1 MEGIKWRTRCIQ
13 IQRQNMG
20 TSFEVESDLQKTS
33 GSLADSRGGLS
44 VWAHNAG
51 QRVLHLGASTILA
64 LKSSTWWAFLVVVL
78 AIGCVAYADNRVE
91 GVSLG
96 YLYILP
102 LSFSAI
108 LLSPRLTYAIVVVCI
123 LFHDLFGPPIHHIQG
138 RILHNLTALVGFM
151 FVVAILEWFVAQRN
165 ALNDLTR
172 HQRDELLK
180 EVELAAE
187 VQRLF
192 LPRSDPETSGFEI
205 AGAMHPARV
214 VGGDYYDYLARP
226 DGRMRLVIADVSG
239 KGVAAALLMS
249 ATAAAVQLETNEPR
263 KLSDVANHL
272 NKELFALQD
281 DGRFVTVLLGELDPR
296 SGQLNYIN
304 CGHNPALLVRGDG
317 GETVWLHASCT
328 PVGMAPEMDC
338 LLEEI
343 RLAPGDI
350 MVWYTDGLTDASNR
364 EAKEFGTERLLE
376 SVRTHSDGNAR
387 EICDQLWRD
396 VAAFTQRESLDDDLT
411 VMVIKMKSGPEPAA
425 YPAFSD

>member
-1 MEGIKWRTRCIQ
+1 MVDKS
-13 IQRQNMG
+13 MG
-20 TSFEVESDLQKTS
+20 TNLEAEAELRKNS
-33 GSLADSRGGLS
+33 GSLDHPSDSLS
-44 VWAHNAG
+44 LRVGVARDWAAG
-51 QRVLHLGASTILA
+51 VAVKTIAA
-64 LKSSTWWAFLVVVL
+64 LKSSTWWAFLVVAL

-123 LFHDLFGPPIHHIQG
+123 LFHDLFGPPIHHLQG
-138 RILHNLTALVGFM
+138 RILHNLAALVGFT
-151 FVVAILEWFVAQRN
+151 FVVAVLQWLVAQRN
-165 ALNDLTR
+165 ALNEVTR

-192 LPRSDPETSGFEI
+192 LPRSDPETAGFEI

-226 DGRMRLVIADVSG
+226 DGRIRLVIADVSG

-263 KLSDVANHL
+263 TLCEVASHL

-281 DGRFVTVLLGELDPR
+281 DGRFVTMLLGELDPR
-296 SGQLNYIN
+296 TGQLKYIN
-304 CGHNPALLVRGDG
+304 CGHNPALLVRRDG
-317 GETVWLHASCT
+317 GEAVWLDASWT
-328 PVGMAPEMDC
+328 PVGMSPEMDC
-338 LLEEI
+338 SLEEI

-350 MVWYTDGLTDASNR
+350 MVWYTDGLTDASDR
-364 EAKEFGTERLLE
+364 DAKEFGTKRLLE
-376 SVRTHSDGNAR
+376 SVRLHSGGSAR

-396 VAAFTQRESLDDDLT
+396 VAAFTQRDSLDDDLT
-411 VMVIKMKSGPEPAA
+411 LMVVKMKNVSKPVTFP
-425 YPAFSD
+425 PFSD

>member
-1 MEGIKWRTRCIQ
+1 
-13 IQRQNMG
+13 MG
-20 TSFEVESDLQKTS
+20 TSFEVESDLRKTS
-33 GSLADSRGGLS
+33 RSLGDPRGTLS
-44 VWAHNAG
+44 VWVGNAG
-51 QRVLHLGASTILA
+51 NRAARVAANTITA
-64 LKSSTWWAFLVVVL
+64 LKSSTWWAFLVVVA

-108 LLSPRLTYAIVVVCI
+108 LLSPRLTYGIVVVCI
-123 LFHDLFGPPIHHIQG
+123 LFHDLFGPPIHNVQG
-138 RILHNLTALVGFM
+138 RILHNLAALVGFA
-151 FVVAILEWFVAQRN
+151 FVVAVLQWFVAQRN

-192 LPRSDPETSGFEI
+192 LPSSDPDTAGFEI
-205 AGAMHPARV
+205 AGDMHPARV

-263 KLSDVANHL
+263 KLCEVASHL
-272 NKELFALQD
+272 NKELYALQD

-296 SGQLNYIN
+296 NGKLNYIN
-304 CGHNPALLVRGDG
+304 CGHNPALLVRADG
-317 GETVWLHASCT
+317 GEAVWLDASWT
-328 PVGMAPEMDC
+328 PVGMSPEMEC
-338 LLEEI
+338 SLEEI
-343 RLAPGDI
+343 TLAPGDI
-350 MVWYTDGLTDASNR
+350 MVWYTDGLTDASDRGAN
-364 EAKEFGTERLLE
+364 EFGTKRLLE
-376 SVRTHSDGNAR
+376 SVRQHSSGSAR

-396 VAAFTQRESLDDDLT
+396 VAAFTQRDSLDDDLT
-411 VMVIKMKSGPEPAA
+411 LMVIKMKNVLEPIHF
-425 YPAFSD
+425 PPFSD

>member
-1 MEGIKWRTRCIQ
+1 
-13 IQRQNMG
+13 MG
-20 TSFEVESDLQKTS
+20 TSFQIESDLRKS
-33 GSLADSRGGLS
+33 SASLDEADEARRTI
-44 VWAHNAG
+44 
-51 QRVLHLGASTILA
+51 RVLAGKAGNWISRATANRIAA
-64 LKSSTWWAFLVVVL
+64 LKSSTWWAFLVVAL

-102 LSFSAI
+102 LSFSAM
-108 LLSPRLTYAIVVVCI
+108 LLSARLTYGTVAVCI
-123 LFHDLFGPPIHHIQG
+123 FFHDLFGPPIHHLQG
-138 RILHNLTALVGFM
+138 RILHNAAALVGFT
-151 FVVAILEWFVAQRN
+151 FVAVILRWFVAQRN
-165 ALNDLTR
+165 ALNELTR

-192 LPRSDPETSGFEI
+192 LPRNDPETVGFEI

-263 KLSDVANHL
+263 KLCDVLSHL

-296 SGQLNYIN
+296 TGQLKYIN
-304 CGHNPALLVRGDG
+304 CGHNPALLVRAKA
-317 GETVWLHASCT
+317 GEVAWLHASCT
-328 PVGMAPEMDC
+328 PVGMMPEMDC

-343 RLAPGDI
+343 SLAPGDI
-350 MVWYTDGLTDASNR
+350 MVWYTDGVT
-364 EAKEFGTERLLE
+364 EAKDRDATEFGTGRLLE
-376 SVRTHSDGNAR
+376 SVRAHSGGSAR
-387 EICDQLWRD
+387 EICDQVSRD
-396 VAAFTQRESLDDDLT
+396 VAAFTKRETLDDDLT
-411 VMVIKMKSGPEPAA
+411 LMVIKMKSVLAPGEVPP
-425 YPAFSD
+425 FSD

>member
-1 MEGIKWRTRCIQ
+1 MS
-13 IQRQNMG
+13 
-20 TSFEVESDLQKTS
+20 TSFEIESGLRKTS
-33 GSLADSRGGLS
+33 KALDGSRGGIS
-44 VWAHNAG
+44 VRADAAG
-51 QRVLHLGASTILA
+51 GQLKRAASRAIVG
-64 LKSSTWWAFLVVVL
+64 LKSSTWWAILVVSL
-78 AIGCVAYADNRVE
+78 AIGCVAYTDHMVE

-123 LFHDLFGPPIHHIQG
+123 ACHDLFGPPIHHLQG
-138 RILHNLTALVGFM
+138 RILHNLDALIGFT
-151 FVVAILEWFVAQRN
+151 FVVTILQWFVAQRN
-165 ALNDLTR
+165 AMNELTR
-172 HQRDELLK
+172 HQRDALLK

-192 LPRSDPETSGFEI
+192 LPRSDPEAAGFEI

-214 VGGDYYDYLARP
+214 VGGDYYDYIERP

-263 KLSDVANHL
+263 KLGDVARHL
-272 NKELFALQD
+272 NKELLALQD
-281 DGRFVTVLLGELDPR
+281 DARFVTVLLRELEPH
-296 SGQLNYIN
+296 SGRLRYIN

-317 GETVWLHASCT
+317 GETIWLHASCT
-328 PVGMAPEMDC
+328 PVGMAPEMDG

-387 EICDQLWRD
+387 EICDQLWHD
-396 VAAFTQRESLDDDLT
+396 VAAFTQRESLDDD
-411 VMVIKMKSGPEPAA
+411 
-425 YPAFSD
+425 